1 LSLLKTR
8 THADAPPDWQP
19 TAPQPD
25 TVVPVKAAQRAPTQ
39 GAMPLARV
47 GGAEPKVLIV
57 KLSSLGDVVH
67 TMPAVQDIRLA
78 VPGVQIDWVVERAF
92 APLVA
97 RCAGV
102 RHVIPCDLRR
112 WRTSIFSQPTRQEWR
127 VFKDALRSEAYDA
140 VIDLQGLTKSA
151 LVAWLARTSATGR
164 RYGLGNQTDGSGY
177 EAPTRWVADV
187 AVPMEPHVHAVQ
199 RGRLLCAAALGYTA
213 DGPDHYRLQ
222 SGTLAVSAPDPL
234 GQAANPFA
242 PRKAWVALVH
252 GTSRADKEW
261 PLAHWVTLGQRL
273 NHSGFSVALPHGN
286 DAERLVSAAIAE
298 QLNDA
303 WVWPTLGLDAL
314 TDTLARCAG
323 VIGVDSGVSHI
334 AVALDLPHVQIY
346 NFDTAWRTGPT
357 EITRQLSVFESP
369 HPSVEAVW
377 QAWDSL
383 DTPVFCR

>member
-1 LSLLKTR
+1 MSS
-8 THADAPPDWQP
+8 THALAAANPHTVLAAHRGP
-19 TAPQPD
+19 TPGGMP
-25 TVVPVKAAQRAPTQ
+25 RARSGLT
-39 GAMPLARV
+39 G
-47 GGAEPKVLIV
+47 PKVLIV

-67 TMPAVQDIRLA
+67 SLPAVQDIAQA

-102 RHVIPCDLRR
+102 RRVIPCDLRR
-112 WRTSIFSQPTRQEWR
+112 WRSALFASQTRQQWR
-127 VFKDALRSEAYDA
+127 AFKTELHAETYDA

-151 LVAWLARTSATGR
+151 LVAWLARTSASGR
-164 RYGLGNQTDGSGY
+164 RYSLGNQTEGSGF

-187 AVPMEPHVHAVQ
+187 AVPMEPHIHAV
-199 RGRLLCAAALGYTA
+199 RRARLLCAAALGYTV

-222 SGTLAVSAPDPL
+222 PGDLAVSAPDPL
-234 GQAANPFA
+234 GQVANPFA

-261 PLAHWVTLGQRL
+261 PQDHWVELGRRL
-273 NHSGFSVALPHGN
+273 NHNGFSVALPHGN
-286 DAERLVSAAIAE
+286 PAERLVSESIAE
-298 QLNDA
+298 QLDDA
-303 WVWPTLGLDAL
+303 WVWPMLGLDAL

-357 EITRQLSVFESP
+357 EPRRQLSVFESP
-369 HPSVEAVW
+369 HPSVGAVW

-383 DTPVFCR
+383 ATPVFCR